1 MSANPKYANLKHS
14 ARCTGRWDARG
25 FTMMEI
31 LVALIV
37 IGIGV
42 FSMTAMIPAGTRSNA
57 KSGQQTRGSE
67 LASITMERLLTT
79 PYSDGDLSAGDHDDA
94 ANPYPGG
101 YYVSWT
107 VDANAPI
114 AQCKRITVRT
124 RFRSTSG
131 SILCQLVGVTPQAND
146 Q

>member
-1 MSANPKYANLKHS
+1 MNVKVTYSNSNPSSRAAATLN
-14 ARCTGRWDARG
+14 ARG

-57 KSGQQTRGSE
+57 KSGQLTRGSE
-67 LASITMERLLTT
+67 LASTGMEKLLTT
-79 PYSDGDLSAGDHDDA
+79 PYSETDLTSGSHDDT

-107 VDANAPI
+107 IDVDQPMAK
-114 AQCKRITVRT
+114 CKRITVYT
-124 RFRSTSG
+124 RFGSASG
-131 SILCQLVGVTPQAND
+131 KVLCKLVGVTPQAND

>member
-1 MSANPKYANLKHS
+1 MF
-14 ARCTGRWDARG
+14 DIG
-25 FTMMEI
+25 FSELLVI
-31 LVALIV
+31 GLVALIV

-57 KSGQQTRGSE
+57 RSGQQTRGSE
-67 LASITMERLLTT
+67 LASIGMEKLLTT
-79 PYSDGDLSAGDHDDA
+79 PYSDADLGSGDHEDT

-107 VDANAPI
+107 VDVDQPI
-114 AQCKRITVRT
+114 AKCKRITVRT
-124 RFRSTSG
+124 RLGSASG
-131 SILCQLVGVTPQAND
+131 KVLCQLVGVTPQAND

>member
-1 MSANPKYANLKHS
+1 MTTNPSYTAPKAS
-14 ARCTGRWDARG
+14 PRIARHRDARG

-57 KSGQQTRGSE
+57 KSGEQTRGSE
-67 LASITMERLLTT
+67 LASITMEKLLTT
-79 PYSDGDLSAGDHDDA
+79 PYTETDLTSGSHDDA

-107 VDANAPI
+107 IEDDQPI
-114 AQCKRITVRT
+114 AKCKRITART
-124 RFRSTSG
+124 RFGSSSG
-131 SILCQLVGVTPQAND
+131 TILCQLVGVTPQAND